1 MKRYYLSVDGGGSFT
16 EMCVADEHGQ
26 VLFTLTGG
34 STSFKSVGNPTAFAN
49 LRELARQLE
58 IRGIRPDELICG
70 VWGMSGCDTPEDQ
83 MVYEALIQQAGFRM
97 DNARVMNDA
106 MLSYRAA
113 AEGAGIV
120 IIAGTGSVV
129 MGLDSQRGIHRIG
142 GWNYSFTDLGSGY
155 WMGSELLRETALWLD
170 GCREEE
176 PAFRSVCAKLS
187 PDGAPAE
194 QLLFKLS
201 TLTGADEIAAFARI
215 VMDAEN
221 SPLCETIRDKA
232 IGHLCRYAS
241 AMLARLEARG
251 ERDLKIVLAGGL
263 FHNASFRDKAVAAME
278 KLGGACVICNSVSP
292 TLGGIKIALHM
303 M

>member
-129 MGLDSQRGIHRIG
+129 MGLDSPDT
-142 GWNYSFTDLGSGY
+142 GWEVSCCGKLPFGWMAAGKKSRPSAAYARSFLPTERRQS
-155 WMGSELLRETALWLD
+155 S
-170 GCREEE
+170 C
-176 PAFRSVCAKLS
+176 CLS
-187 PDGAPAE
+187 
-194 QLLFKLS
+194 
-201 TLTGADEIAAFARI
+201 
-215 VMDAEN
+215 
-221 SPLCETIRDKA
+221 SPR
-232 IGHLCRYAS
+232 
-241 AMLARLEARG
+241 
-251 ERDLKIVLAGGL
+251 
-263 FHNASFRDKAVAAME
+263 
-278 KLGGACVICNSVSP
+278 
-292 TLGGIKIALHM
+292 
-303 M
+303 

>member
-1 MKRYYLSVDGGGSFT
+1 MKKYYLSVDGGGSFT
-16 EMCVADEHGQ
+16 EFCVADEQGQ

-34 STSFKSVGNPTAFAN
+34 ATSFKSVGNPTAFAN
-49 LRELARQLE
+49 LRDLVRQLE
-58 IRGIRPDELICG
+58 AKGVHPEEVICG

-83 MVYEALIQQAGFRM
+83 AVYEALIQQAGFRM
-97 DNARVMNDA
+97 ENTRVMNDA
-106 MLSYRAA
+106 MLSYCAA
-113 AEGAGIV
+113 AEAPGIV

-129 MGLDSQRGIHRIG
+129 MGLDSLGGIHRIG

-170 GCREEE
+170 GCREEAPE
-176 PAFRSVCAKLS
+176 FHRVCSWLI
-187 PDGAPAE
+187 PGQVPAE
-194 QLLFKLS
+194 QLLFKMS

-215 VMDAEN
+215 VMETED
-221 SPLCETIRDKA
+221 SPLCEDIRNRA

-241 AMLARLEARG
+241 GMLTRLKDRG
-251 ERDLKIVLAGGL
+251 EHNLKIVLAGGL
-263 FHNASFRDKAVAAME
+263 FLNESFREKTAAAMK
-278 KLGGACVICNSVSP
+278 KLDSVSVICNFASP

>member
-1 MKRYYLSVDGGGSFT
+1 MKKYYLSVDGGGSFT
-16 EMCVADEHGQ
+16 ELCVADDQGQ

-58 IRGIRPDELICG
+58 ARGVRPEEVIRS

-83 MVYEALIQQAGFRM
+83 TVYEALIQQAGFRM
-97 DNARVMNDA
+97 ENARVMNDA
-106 MLSYRAA
+106 MLSYCAA
-113 AEGAGIV
+113 AEAPGLV

-129 MGLDSQRGIHRIG
+129 MGLDSKGCIHRIG

-170 GCREEE
+170 GCREEALE
-176 PAFRSVCAKLS
+176 FHQVCSRLI
-187 PDGAPAE
+187 PGQAPAE
-194 QLLFKLS
+194 QLLFKMS
-201 TLTGADEIAAFARI
+201 TLTGADEIATFARI
-215 VMDAEN
+215 VMETEN
-221 SPLCETIRDKA
+221 SPLCEDIRSRA
-232 IGHLCRYAS
+232 IDHLCRYA
-241 AMLARLEARG
+241 ARMLERLEAQG
-251 ERDLKIVLAGGL
+251 EKNLKIVLAGGL
-263 FHNASFRDKAVAAME
+263 FHNAAFREKATAAME
-278 KLGGACVICNSVSP
+278 KLGGVSVICNSVSP